1 MSLLELPGGRETFL
15 LASIKEGLRLGR
27 LGRQVVGEG
36 KVGGV
41 VGGQARQ
48 ARLARLALAVQGSEL
63 SLQLVSK

>member
-48 ARLARLALAVQGSEL
+48 ARLALAVQGSEL